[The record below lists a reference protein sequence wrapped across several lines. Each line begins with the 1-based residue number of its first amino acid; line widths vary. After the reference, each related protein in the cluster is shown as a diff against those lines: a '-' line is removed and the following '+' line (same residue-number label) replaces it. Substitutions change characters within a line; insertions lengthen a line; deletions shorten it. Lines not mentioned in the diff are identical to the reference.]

1 MRCSAP
7 ARRRPGNSV
16 TRVFGDIVVEPWMR
30 VALVLIAALLVAV
43 LVFNILRYAARRMLK
58 PDDVLGIVLARCEHP
73 FEVVLPLL
81 ALQFALMDTDLGLG
95 HGKLLDAM
103 RHGIRVALLAALTWL
118 AVRAIS
124 GIERAINLRHPA
136 DIEDNLHARQVQ
148 TQTKVLSRSGMLL
161 VGVLGVATILMT
173 FPGVRSFGA
182 SLLASAGVAGL
193 VIGLAARPVL
203 SNLLAGLQIALA
215 QPIRLDDVLIIQ
227 NEWGRVEEITGTY
240 VVLRIWDERRLIIPL
255 QWLIENPFQN
265 WTRTSAQILGTV
277 FLWVDYGLPLG
288 PLRAELDRVVHAA
301 PEWDKRVVVLQVTD
315 ADARTMQLRILVSSR
330 NSGLNFDLRCR
341 VREALIDFLRREYPK
356 YLPRTRIETES
367 DPQPDIQ
374 PLHATQPLGGGGSPS
389 PERRK

>member
-1 MRCSAP
+1 
-7 ARRRPGNSV
+7 
-16 TRVFGDIVVEPWMR
+16 
-30 VALVLIAALLVAV
+30 
-43 LVFNILRYAARRMLK
+43 
-58 PDDVLGIVLARCEHP
+58 
-73 FEVVLPLL
+73 
-81 ALQFALMDTDLGLG
+81 
-95 HGKLLDAM
+95 
-103 RHGIRVALLAALTWL
+103 VALLAALTWL

-136 DIEDNLHARQVQ
+136 NVEDNLHARQVQ
-148 TQTKVLSRSGMLL
+148 TQTRVLSRSGMLL

-265 WTRTSAQILGTV
+265 WTRTSSQILGTV
-277 FLWVDYGLPLG
+277 FLWVDYGLPLA
-288 PLRAELDRVVHAA
+288 PLRAELDRIVHAA

-315 ADARTMQLRILVSSR
+315 ADEKTMQLRILVSSR

-341 VREALIDFLRREYPK
+341 VREALIDFLRRDYPE
-356 YLPRTRIETES
+356 YLPRIRIETDS
-367 DPQPDIQ
+367 GPQHETQ
-374 PLHATQPLGGGGSPS
+374 PLHAVQPSLGGGGGSPS
-389 PERRK
+389 PERRQ